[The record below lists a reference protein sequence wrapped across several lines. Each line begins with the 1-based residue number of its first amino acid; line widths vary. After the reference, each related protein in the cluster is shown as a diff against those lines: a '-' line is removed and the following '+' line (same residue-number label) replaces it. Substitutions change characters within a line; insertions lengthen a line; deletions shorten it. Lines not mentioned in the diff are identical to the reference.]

1 MIRLLL
7 VDDHDLVRS
16 GIRRLI
22 EDHSAEEG
30 IVVVGEADS
39 GESAVRMV
47 GELRPD
53 VVLMDVNMPGIG
65 GMEATRRMLRV
76 APDLKVIIV
85 TVHDQGPFPRRLL
98 EAGALGY
105 LSKGCGVDEIITA
118 IRTVMRGQRYLSAE
132 VAQRLALDMLPGG
145 GAATGLDALSP
156 REMQILYMLVQGHK
170 VQAISETLHLSPKTV
185 STYKSRMQEKLNVRS
200 DAELI
205 RLAMEHGLMEC
216 APALQ
221 PDVS

>member
-1 MIRLLL
+1 MIKLLL
-7 VDDHDLVRS
+7 VDDHDLVRT

-22 EDHSAEEG
+22 EDHAEREG
-30 IVVVGEADS
+30 IVVVGEAAS
-39 GESAVRMV
+39 GEEAVRMV
-47 GELRPD
+47 GELAPN

-85 TVHDQGPFPRRLL
+85 TVHDQGPFPKKLL

-105 LSKGCGVDEIITA
+105 LSKGCEVDEIIAA
-118 IRTVMRGQRYLSAE
+118 IRTVMRGKRYLSAE

-145 GAATGLDALSP
+145 GGSGLDALSP
-156 REMQILYMLVQGHK
+156 REMQILYMLAQGQKVQG
-170 VQAISETLHLSPKTV
+170 ISETLHLSPKTV
-185 STYKSRMQEKLNVRS
+185 STYKSRMQEKLNVKS

-205 RLAMEHGLMEC
+205 RLAMEYGL
-216 APALQ
+216 LDSF
-221 PDVS
+221 PDQRMNAG